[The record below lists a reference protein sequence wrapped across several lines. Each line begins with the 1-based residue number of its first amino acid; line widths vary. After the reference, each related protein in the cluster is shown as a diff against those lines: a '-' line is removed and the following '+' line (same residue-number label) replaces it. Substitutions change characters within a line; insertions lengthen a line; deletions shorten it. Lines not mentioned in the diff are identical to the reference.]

1 MRDSPICRSADPCSP
16 RALTDVVYIV
26 LPKNATV
33 IVAALAL
40 IQGVFLS
47 GQLGPN
53 IVDSPGLVAASPSR
67 WAIHAI
73 AMDAI
78 VHSPFSSTRRSFE
91 MFMMQQ
97 GILPGIG
104 VNTSSAKDVTHMAVE
119 IAKHEAYSVEE
130 QHKAHLA
137 WCFKNLQSNAEA
149 VLDIPQAVIDEI
161 DPQAILDS
169 FGSSNWY
176 ARCLTSLF
184 MIGAARQVAHVLRQ
198 SRPSRVTSATAR
210 RGGGMPYKSRA
221 LGRTAL
227 SVTCRPGAT
236 LGGRVALCGSHSQ
249 PDARQAFLEE
259 LVQARSTE
267 QGGII

>member
-176 ARCLTSLF
+176 AHCLTSLF

-198 SRPSRVTSATAR
+198 IAAIAR
-210 RGGGMPYKSRA
+210 HVGHSPPRGGHA
-221 LGRTAL
+221 L
-227 SVTCRPGAT
+227 
-236 LGGRVALCGSHSQ
+236 
-249 PDARQAFLEE
+249 
-259 LVQARSTE
+259 
-267 QGGII
+267 